1 MRETYL
7 RQVGR
12 LLPRKVRKAVLRDL
26 EERFDAAAEHG
37 ESPEAVI
44 ASLGSPEEFA
54 APFRENRATTL
65 WPPLVLA
72 GLGLLVSAACGLGLW
87 LQAQLGGE
95 DLGIIGGADGPTR
108 IYVTAGEP
116 SPLWLLL
123 ILGIV
128 LLVAGLVWLR
138 HRRFLRG

>member
-7 RQVGR
+7 QQVGR

-37 ESPEAVI
+37 ESPESVI
-44 ASLGSPEEFA
+44 AALGTPEEFA
-54 APFRENRATTL
+54 APFREGKAPAL

-72 GLGLLVSAACGLGLW
+72 GLGLLVSAGCGLGLW
-87 LQAQLGGE
+87 LQAQLNIQ

-108 IYVTAGEP
+108 IYVTAGES

-123 ILGIV
+123 ALGV
-128 LLVAGLVWLR
+128 ALLAAGLFWLR
-138 HRRFLRG
+138 HRRFHRG